1 MNWSELVETVN
12 DQMSGWFDQVI
23 LYVPGLE
30 LVLVK
35 WFSTHSQ
42 YSACGVHGLT
52 TVRVLLCLHSLTIGG
67 FFFFFF
73 GIFFSITRGIF
84 HSEN

>member
-35 WFSTHSQ
+35 WFSTHTHCAE
-42 YSACGVHGLT
+42 YIVCLT
-52 TVRVLLCLHSLTIGG
+52 TVRVLLCLHSLTIDFFLGG
-67 FFFFFF
+67 
-73 GIFFSITRGIF
+73 GDFFSITRGIF

>member
-42 YSACGVHGLT
+42 YSACGVHSLT

-67 FFFFFF
+67 FFFFFW
-73 GIFFSITRGIF
+73 IFFSITRGIF